1 MRIQFLGHRF
11 LLLCWVA
18 LLLCACASPDAQR
31 RRPLEPVVE
40 RGAQTP
46 GTRPAPP
53 ILPAPA
59 PAAALNPAAP
69 AAPDRV
75 PPETVVTPLREATPV
90 SPGAGPHI
98 ALILPLASANFASVA
113 DAVRK
118 GFVAAA
124 GFEGKNAPPYR
135 IYVADDEADSLA
147 SNFRSA
153 LSNGAEMVVAGLTR
167 DGAALL
173 SRLTL
178 QARNRGLSILALNAP
193 DVSAPGNYYSMSLS
207 LEYEA
212 RQAAQFAASDG
223 ARSVAII
230 HSGSGLGVRI
240 HDGFEKEWMRM
251 GGAVLARI
259 PFNGDPGEA
268 PGIHAKIANLGADIV
283 FIAAE
288 PEIARLARP
297 YVPVG
302 MPVYATS
309 FSFDMRADAVTN
321 IDLDGMRFLDMPWF
335 VQPDHP
341 AVMVYPRPAGGA
353 SVEQERLY
361 ALGVDAWRLAVLLI
375 KPDQHS
381 PSIDGVTGRLTL
393 DANHQFLRAL
403 TAVEFRDGRV
413 QVYKNSAE

>member
-1 MRIQFLGHRF
+1 ML
-11 LLLCWVA
+11 
-18 LLLCACASPDAQR
+18 
-31 RRPLEPVVE
+31 
-40 RGAQTP
+40 P
-46 GTRPAPP
+46 GPS
-53 ILPAPA
+53 PAPA
-59 PAAALNPAAP
+59 LGLAAP
-69 AAPDRV
+69 AAPDRG
-75 PPETVVTPLREATPV
+75 PADPVVTPLKEATPV
-90 SPGAGPHI
+90 ASGAGPHI
-98 ALILPLASANFASVA
+98 ALILPLASAAFGSVA
-113 DAVRK
+113 GAFRQ

-135 IYVADDEADSLA
+135 IYVVDNEADSLA
-147 SNFRSA
+147 NTFRSA

-167 DGAALL
+167 DGATLL

-178 QARNRGLSILALNAP
+178 QAGKRGLSILALNVP
-193 DVSAPGNYYSMSLS
+193 DVSAPDDYYSISLS
-207 LEYEA
+207 LDNEA
-212 RQAAQFAASDG
+212 RQAAQFAASEG

-230 HSGSGLGVRI
+230 HSSTGLGIRI
-240 HDGFEKEWMRM
+240 QDGFEKEWTHL

-259 PFNGDPGEA
+259 PFSGDPGDA
-268 PGIHAKIANLGADIV
+268 PRIRAKLENLAVDIV

-288 PEIARLARP
+288 PEVARFARP

-309 FSFDMRADAVTN
+309 FSFDMRAAAVTN

-341 AVMVYPRPAGGA
+341 AVMVYPRPARGT

-375 KPDQHS
+375 KSDRRN

-393 DANHQFLRAL
+393 DANHQFLRTL
-403 TAVEFRDGRV
+403 TAVEFRDGRA

>member
-18 LLLCACASPDAQR
+18 LLLCACASHDAQR
-31 RRPLEPVVE
+31 PGPLEPVVE
-40 RGAQTP
+40 NNAQIP
-46 GTRPAPP
+46 GTRPVSST
-53 ILPAPA
+53 LPAPS
-59 PAAALNPAAP
+59 PAGALVA
-69 AAPDRV
+69 AAPDRG
-75 PPETVVTPLREATPV
+75 PLDLVVTPLKEATPV
-90 SPGAGPHI
+90 SSGAGPHI
-98 ALILPLASANFASVA
+98 ALILPLASATFASVA
-113 DAVRK
+113 DAFRQ

-135 IYVADDEADSLA
+135 IYVADNEADSLA
-147 SNFRSA
+147 DSFRSA
-153 LSNGAEMVVAGLTR
+153 LSNGAEIVVAGLTR
-167 DGAALL
+167 DGATLL

-178 QARNRGLSILALNAP
+178 REGKRGLSILALNAP
-193 DVSAPGNYYSMSLS
+193 DMSAPDNYYSISLS
-207 LEYEA
+207 LDNEA
-212 RQAAQFAASDG
+212 RQAAQFAASEG

-230 HSGSGLGVRI
+230 HSNSGLGIRI
-240 HDGFEKEWMRM
+240 QDGFEKEWTHL

-259 PFNGDPGEA
+259 PFNDDPGDA
-268 PGIHAKIANLGADIV
+268 PRIHAKLENLAVDSV

-288 PEIARLARP
+288 PEIARFARP

-302 MPVYATS
+302 IPVYATS

-341 AVMVYPRPAGGA
+341 AVMVYPRPAGRA

-375 KPDQHS
+375 KPDQRN

-403 TAVEFRDGRV
+403 TAVEFRDGRA

>member
-18 LLLCACASPDAQR
+18 LLLCACASRDAQR
-31 RRPLEPVVE
+31 LRPLEPVVE

-46 GTRPAPP
+46 DTRSAPSA
-53 ILPAPA
+53 LPAPA
-59 PAAALNPAAP
+59 PASALVPV
-69 AAPDRV
+69 APDRA
-75 PPETVVTPLREATPV
+75 PPEIVVTPLKEATPV
-90 SPGAGPHI
+90 SSGAGPHI
-98 ALILPLASANFASVA
+98 ALILPLASATFASVA
-113 DAVRK
+113 DAVRQ

-135 IYVADDEADSLA
+135 IYVADDEADSL
-147 SNFRSA
+147 SNNFRSA
-153 LSNGAEMVVAGLTR
+153 LNNGAEMVVAGLTR
-167 DGAALL
+167 DGATLL

-178 QARNRGLSILALNAP
+178 QAGKRGLSILALNAP
-193 DVSAPGNYYSMSLS
+193 DMSAPDNYYSMSLS
-207 LEYEA
+207 LENEA
-212 RQAAQFAASDG
+212 RQAAQFAASEG

-230 HSGSGLGVRI
+230 YSSSGLGVRI
-240 HDGFEKEWMRM
+240 QDGFEKEWIHL

-259 PFNGDPGEA
+259 PFSGDPGEA
-268 PGIHAKIANLGADIV
+268 PGIHAKLANLAVDIV

-288 PEIARLARP
+288 PEIARFARP

-361 ALGVDAWRLAVLLI
+361 ALGVDAWRLASLLI
-375 KPDQHS
+375 KPDQRN

-413 QVYKNSAE
+413 QVYKNNAE

>member
-1 MRIQFLGHRF
+1 M
-11 LLLCWVA
+11 
-18 LLLCACASPDAQR
+18 
-31 RRPLEPVVE
+31 
-40 RGAQTP
+40 
-46 GTRPAPP
+46 
-53 ILPAPA
+53 
-59 PAAALNPAAP
+59 
-69 AAPDRV
+69 
-75 PPETVVTPLREATPV
+75 TPLKEATPV
-90 SPGAGPHI
+90 SSGAGPHI
-98 ALILPLASANFASVA
+98 ALILPLASATFASVA
-113 DAVRK
+113 DAVRQ

-147 SNFRSA
+147 NNFRSA
-153 LSNGAEMVVAGLTR
+153 LNNGAEMVVAGLTR
-167 DGAALL
+167 DGATLL

-178 QARNRGLSILALNAP
+178 QAGKRGLSILALNAP
-193 DVSAPGNYYSMSLS
+193 DMSAPDNYYSMSLS
-207 LEYEA
+207 LENEA
-212 RQAAQFAASDG
+212 RQAAQFAASEG

-230 HSGSGLGVRI
+230 YSNSGLGVRI
-240 HDGFEKEWMRM
+240 QDGFEKEWIHL

-259 PFNGDPGEA
+259 PFSGDPGEA
-268 PGIHAKIANLGADIV
+268 PGIHAKLANLAVDIV

-288 PEIARLARP
+288 PEIARFARP

-361 ALGVDAWRLAVLLI
+361 ALGVDAWRLALLLI
-375 KPDQHS
+375 KSDQRNA
-381 PSIDGVTGRLTL
+381 SIDGVTGRLTL

-413 QVYKNSAE
+413 QVYKNNAE